1 MEQKMTVQDAIFTFK
16 QEISFALE
24 DKDRSLE
31 VIGQDIRDY
40 ADFLYELSFLNPD
53 VEITVHDNPM
63 GGYYYIINEINDE
76 GEI

>member
-31 VIGQDIRDY
+31 VIAQDIRDY
-40 ADFLYELSFLNPD
+40 ADFLYELSFLDKNQ
-53 VEITVHDNPM
+53 VIIVQDNPM
-63 GGYYYIINEINDE
+63 GGYYYTKDEINDE